1 MAAILHDVG
10 HGPFSHASET
20 ILDDF
25 IPMKSERSR
34 LKAKPHE
41 ILGYYILRSSVMRD
55 FFESISKMYGVNLD
69 LEEISN
75 YILGEARV
83 PREDQ
88 YIADI
93 INGPFDADKF
103 DYISRDSEFS
113 GVPLSMGLDR
123 FLVSLGTDTVTTPK
137 GERKKLIL
145 FEKGIM
151 PFEQLV
157 FAKAQLF
164 SAIYHHHKVRA
175 LDQMIFSI
183 LNLLRDDKTKVN
195 GFAINSPVDFL
206 KVDDSDILKISC
218 GNVRINKICKD
229 LKERRTLKR
238 SLVIT
243 GNTIIKDANANFGFQ
258 QILKRS
264 ENPSLLRDYNRVLAE
279 RIGNDCTEYDV
290 AIDLPGSPKLGETHE
305 KLIKI
310 GKDFYP
316 LKKFFPQAEWIESY
330 IANKWRGH
338 IFASEQYRI
347 QANVQGKAYLEEEF
361 GIIFNEDATKWAKM
375 VQPLKPQK
383 LLSDFRR

>member
-25 IPMKSERSR
+25 TPMKSERTR

-41 ILGYYILRSSVMRD
+41 ILGYYMLRSSVMRD

-83 PREDQ
+83 PRENQ

-103 DYISRDSEFS
+103 DYITRDSEFT

-175 LDQMIFSI
+175 LDQMILSI
-183 LNLLRDDKTKVN
+183 LNLLRDEKTKVN
-195 GFAINSPVDFL
+195 GLAINSPLDFL
-206 KVDDSDILKISC
+206 KVDDSDILKIC
-218 GNVRINKICKD
+218 CDNDRINEICKN

-238 SLVIT
+238 SLVISS
-243 GNTIIKDANANFGFQ
+243 NTINKGGSFGLQ
-258 QILKRS
+258 QILKKS
-264 ENPSLLRDYNRVLAE
+264 EYPFLLREYNKVLAE
-279 RIGNDCTEYDV
+279 RIGYDCTEYDV
-290 AIDLPGSPKLGETHE
+290 AIDLPTTPKLGETHE
-305 KLIKI
+305 SLIKI
-310 GKDFYP
+310 GKDFFP

-338 IFASEQYRI
+338 IFANEQYRI
-347 QANVQGKAYLEEEF
+347 QANIQGKLYLEEEF
-361 GIIFNEDATKWAKM
+361 GINFNEDATKWSKI
-375 VQPLKPQK
+375 VQTQKPQK
-383 LLSDFRR
+383 LLSDFPQN